1 MNVLAPN
8 YMGDSLINSGVE
20 RLAANQGLGVKEIN
34 EIANPQADK
43 DRNTSAAPAVER
55 DRLRTAKAREF
66 GKTKGTVG
74 F

>member
-8 YMGDSLINSGVE
+8 YLGDSLMNSGVE
-20 RLAANQGLGVKEIN
+20 RLTANQGLGVKEIN
-34 EIANPQADK
+34 DIANPQADL
-43 DRNTSAAPAVER
+43 DSTRSAAPAAER

-66 GKTKGTVG
+66 GKTKQTVG

>member
-8 YMGDSLINSGVE
+8 YLGDSLINSGVE
-20 RLAANQGLGVKEIN
+20 QLTANQGLGVKEVN
-34 EIANPQADK
+34 EIANPQGDV
-43 DRNTSAAPAVER
+43 DREKSAAPAVER
-55 DRLRTAKAREF
+55 DRMRAAKAREF

>member
-8 YMGDSLINSGVE
+8 YMGDSLVNIGVE
-20 RLAANQGLGVKEIN
+20 QLTANQGLGVKEVN
-34 EIANPQADK
+34 QIANPQGDE
-43 DRNTSAAPAVER
+43 DRQTSAAPAVER

-66 GKTKGTVG
+66 GRTKGSVG